1 MAITVPV
8 GESVKLI
15 DSSNPNREFEFAVSG
30 NGVRVGRSK
39 ATATEE
45 NAKRIFAGD
54 RGELLLDPGES
65 IYAFNDD
72 VKDNGKPAQVDIEK
86 QGFVLSFQPRSV
98 LATVETTAEDREA
111 PARSDDFIFEG
122 AIDRT
127 IPANGSVSIDFEAP
141 DRADD
146 VGILAEFDAAGEVEV
161 GFAAGAGDPIIASR
175 TPTQDGT
182 YATAGSPAQIYKSVL
197 IVAPHVT
204 VTFSDTSGAS
214 NDVNYAVYAR

>member
-15 DSSNPNREFEFAVSG
+15 DSSVPDREFEFAVTG
-30 NGVRVGRSK
+30 NGVRLGRSK

-45 NAKRIFAGD
+45 AAKRIFAGD
-54 RGELLLDPGES
+54 RGELVLDPGES

-72 VKDNGKPAQVDIEK
+72 PKDNGQPARVDIEK

-98 LATVETTAEDREA
+98 LATVETTSEDREA
-111 PARSDDFIFEG
+111 PAASDDFVFEG
-122 AIDRT
+122 AINRT
-127 IPANGSVSIDFEAP
+127 IPANGSVSVDFQAP

-146 VGILAEFDAAGEVEV
+146 IGILAEFNSAGEVAV
-161 GFAAGAGDPIIASR
+161 GFAAGDGEPIIASR
-175 TPTQDGT
+175 TAAQDGT
-182 YATAGSPAQIYKSVL
+182 YATAGTPAQIYKSVL
-197 IVAPHVT
+197 IVAPHIT
-204 VTFSDTSGAS
+204 VTFSDTSGAN